1 MSLNQIV
8 LQGRM
13 ARDPELRMTQTQK
26 SVVNFT
32 LAVDRDYAA
41 SGERKETDWIDCVA
55 FGNTA
60 DFVHKYFLKG
70 NMATVTGRLQLRDW
84 TDREGIKR
92 RSSEVIVDRIYFGES
107 KKKEEPKPA
116 GAPVNVSAACFEEL
130 AQDGE
135 LPF

>member
-1 MSLNQIV
+1 MALNNIV

-41 SGERKETDWIDCVA
+41 AGERKETDWIDCVA
-55 FGNTA
+55 FGATA
-60 DFVHKYFLKG
+60 DHIHKWFTKG
-70 NMATVTGRLQLRDW
+70 QMALVKGRLQIREW
-84 TDREGIKR
+84 TDRDGNKR
-92 RSSEVIVDRIYFGES
+92 RSAEVMTDSVYFCES

-116 GAPVNVSAACFEEL
+116 GRFVEADDE
-130 AQDGE
+130 DGE
-135 LPF
+135 FPF

>member
-13 ARDPELRMTQTQK
+13 ARDPELRMTQNQK
-26 SVVNFT
+26 SVANFT

-41 SGERKETDWIDCVA
+41 AGERKETDWIDCVA

-60 DFVHKYFLKG
+60 DFVHKYFPKG
-70 NMATVTGRLQLRDW
+70 NMALVKGRLQIREW
-84 TDREGIKR
+84 TDRDGNKR
-92 RSSEVIVDRIYFGES
+92 RSAEVMTDGVYFGES

-116 GAPVNVSAACFEEL
+116 GEPVNVTFQEMGE
-130 AQDGE
+130 DGE